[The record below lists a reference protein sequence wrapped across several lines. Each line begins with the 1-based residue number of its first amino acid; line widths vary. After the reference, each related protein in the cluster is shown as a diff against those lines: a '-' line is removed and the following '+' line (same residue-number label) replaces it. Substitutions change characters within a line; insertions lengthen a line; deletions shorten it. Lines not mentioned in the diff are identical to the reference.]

1 MCFYII
7 HSLNIQQF
15 ERSGKSE
22 TRGQVFSLRANSH
35 VQDILARFL
44 RLACTH
50 PHLHMVTPSVSCVN
64 VGVCPNPK
72 SIQARLTS
80 HGQTAGFDFSW
91 DALGTKDINSL
102 VYPPLVTSKRLIPT
116 SVTQLGLNSVRY
128 GNTVPRAPFWELRSS
143 GTVTP
148 SSNVLSGR
156 NFSLPKSDT
165 KKSKN
170 DPFTLN
176 IHIPQ

>member
-1 MCFYII
+1 MCYKIVFLFFYRLSQQKFKNLERSPHGVAHLLMCFYII

-72 SIQARLTS
+72 KQICPETS
-80 HGQTAGFDFSW
+80 GQTVGFDFSW

-102 VYPPLVTSKRLIPT
+102 VYPPLVTSIRLIPT
-116 SVTQLGLNSVRY
+116 SVT
-128 GNTVPRAPFWELRSS
+128 
-143 GTVTP
+143 
-148 SSNVLSGR
+148 
-156 NFSLPKSDT
+156 
-165 KKSKN
+165 
-170 DPFTLN
+170 
-176 IHIPQ
+176 